1 MATIYCTKTLEK
13 FFGAQKIHSAIDHPE
28 NPLGDWNAHLFNIK
42 HQKNII
48 LVNNKSY
55 YAVLIMD
62 IKKSMIKDF
71 ATRFIQRV
79 TEQLVFDKV
88 ISPDEVLLFVQKI
101 VPLTLTW
108 TNNDKRTIGTMNE
121 FIYQYRFS
129 HLYPSWEVRD
139 LKEKNAVLNDHL
151 VRSRE
156 GKRRDYFK
164 PVERMKMILQIIK
177 S

>member
-1 MATIYCTKTLEK
+1 MTIYCTKALEK
-13 FFGAQKIHSAIDHPE
+13 FFGAQNIRIVEDHPA

-55 YAVLIMD
+55 YAVLILE
-62 IKKSMIKDF
+62 IKKPMIKDF
-71 ATRFIQRV
+71 STIFIQRL
-79 TEQLVFDKV
+79 TEQLMFDKV
-88 ISPDEVLLFVQKI
+88 ISPDEVLLTVQKT
-101 VPLTLTW
+101 VPVTLAG

-129 HLYPSWEVRD
+129 HLYPSWENRD
-139 LKEKNAVLNDHL
+139 IKEKNAILNDHL

-156 GKRRDYFK
+156 GKSRNYWR
-164 PVERMKMILQIIK
+164 PVERMKEILDSK
-177 S
+177 